1 LNIVKNK
8 VTWLSNPI
16 VNNIKKKSTAHKGEI
31 GNLATASGYATKTNP
46 GPKKDETCPNQTPNK
61 PKSCINQTV
70 N

>member
-46 GPKKDETCPNQTPNK
+46 GPKKDRKKNHYYKQ
-61 PKSCINQTV
+61 
-70 N
+70 